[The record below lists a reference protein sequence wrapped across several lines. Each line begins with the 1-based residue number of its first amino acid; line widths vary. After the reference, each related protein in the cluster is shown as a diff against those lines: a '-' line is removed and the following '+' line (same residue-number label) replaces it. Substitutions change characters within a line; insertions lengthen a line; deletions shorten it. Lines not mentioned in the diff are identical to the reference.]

1 MAKRKV
7 EIPKGAW
14 LDNKGQR
21 WMKVM
26 FDVMSGF
33 GGGVRSSS
41 VRSIWTSPATSISG

>member
-21 WMKVM
+21 WMKVI

-33 GGGVRSSS
+33 GGVRSSS